1 MVEVPGFEIHGKV
14 LDPPTGALY
23 RATDLVEGRTVSLKQ
38 VVPASPGAGS
48 RLRTSIEVLAASPH
62 PHLVEVHRV
71 VSGPDTLWLVQEW
84 VDGVLLDQLPTGAM
98 NTQQAVAT
106 MAGVLH
112 GLTHA
117 HHLGIVHGDV
127 CPATIVITPAG
138 LPRLFDFGLAGPTGA
153 TGVPATSRF
162 TSPESSLGQVL
173 TPASDV
179 YSAAGLLARL
189 LSRTLRAGST
199 APSGPAGPLVEA
211 IPPALRPVLNQAL
224 SPAPE
229 DRYPT
234 AGDLLNALDLA
245 AQRSFGLGWLGSAT
259 FATVPHQRQAPRSAT
274 RTAAG

>member
-1 MVEVPGFEIHGKV
+1 MIEVPGFEIHGKV
-14 LDPPTGALY
+14 LEPPTGALY
-23 RATDLVEGRTVSLKQ
+23 RATDLAVGRTVALKQ
-38 VVPASPGAGS
+38 IRPASPGAGS
-48 RLRTSIEVLAASPH
+48 RLRSSVEVLAGSPH
-62 PHLVEVHRV
+62 PNLVALERLVYT
-71 VSGPDTLWLVQEW
+71 PDALWLVQEW
-84 VDGVLLDQLPTGAM
+84 VDGVLLDQLPAGSM

-138 LPRLFDFGLAGPTGA
+138 LPRLFDFGLAGPTGT

-162 TSPESSLGQVL
+162 TSPESTLGQVL

-189 LSRTLRAGST
+189 LSSTLRAGSRT
-199 APSGPAGPLVEA
+199 SQPPVAA
-211 IPPALRPVLNQAL
+211 IPSPLRPVLNQAL
-224 SPAPE
+224 SPSPE
-229 DRYPT
+229 DRYPS

-259 FATVPHQRQAPRSAT
+259 FATVPRQREALDRPMGA
-274 RTAAG
+274 RTA

>member
-14 LDPPTGALY
+14 LDPPTGTVY
-23 RATDLVEGRTVSLKQ
+23 RATDLVVGRTVALKQ
-38 VVPASPGAGS
+38 IRPASPGAGS
-48 RLRTSIEVLAASPH
+48 RLRTSVDVLAASPH
-62 PHLVEVHRV
+62 PNVVPVHRLV
-71 VSGPDTLWLVQEW
+71 YTAEALWLVQDW
-84 VDGVLLDQLPTGAM
+84 VDGVLLDQLPAGTM

-117 HHLGIVHGDV
+117 HHLGLVHGDV
-127 CPATIVITPAG
+127 CPATIVVSPTG
-138 LPRLFDFGLAGPTGA
+138 LPRLFDFGLAGPTGT
-153 TGVPATSRF
+153 TGIPSTSRF
-162 TSPESSLGQVL
+162 TSPESTRGQVL

-189 LSRTLRAGST
+189 LSRTLRAGSRT
-199 APSGPAGPLVEA
+199 PGPPVRA

-224 SPAPE
+224 SPTPE

-245 AQRSFGLGWLGSAT
+245 AQRAFGLGWLGTAT
-259 FATVPHQRQAPRSAT
+259 FAAVPRQREALVPAAQSS
-274 RTAAG
+274 AAG

>member
-23 RATDLVEGRTVSLKQ
+23 RATDLVVGRTVALKQ
-38 VVPASPGAGS
+38 IHAASPGAGS
-48 RLRTSIEVLAASPH
+48 RLRSSVEVLAGSPH
-62 PHLVEVHRV
+62 PNLVDVDRLV
-71 VSGPDTLWLVQEW
+71 YTPDALWLVQEW
-84 VDGVLLDQLPTGAM
+84 VDGVLLDQLPAGTM

-127 CPATIVITPAG
+127 CPATIVITPTG
-138 LPRLFDFGLAGPTGA
+138 LPRLFDFGLSGPMGTTGI
-153 TGVPATSRF
+153 PSTSRF
-162 TSPESSLGQVL
+162 TSPESRLGQVL

-189 LSRTLRAGST
+189 LSRTLRAGSRSDR
-199 APSGPAGPLVEA
+199 PPVEA

-224 SPAPE
+224 TPTPE

-259 FATVPHQRQAPRSAT
+259 FATVPRQREALEPAPH
-274 RTAAG
+274 TAAAG

>member
-23 RATDLVEGRTVSLKQ
+23 RAIDLVVGRTVALKR
-38 VVPASPGAGS
+38 VRPASAEAGE
-48 RLRTSIEVLAASPH
+48 RLRSSVEVLAGSPH
-62 PHLVEVHRV
+62 PNLVEVDRLA
-71 VSGPDTLWLVQEW
+71 STPDALWMVQEW
-84 VDGVLLDQLPTGAM
+84 VEGVLLAQLPAGAM

-127 CPATIVITPAG
+127 CPATIVVTPSG
-138 LPRLFDFGLAGPTGA
+138 LPQLFDFGLAGPNGA

-162 TSPESSLGQVL
+162 TSPEGRQGQAL

-189 LSRTLRAGST
+189 LSSTLRAGSST
-199 APSGPAGPLVEA
+199 GRPAVEA

-229 DRYPT
+229 DRYPD
-234 AGDLLNALDLA
+234 AGALRNALDLA
-245 AQRSFGLGWLGSAT
+245 ARRSFGLGWLGSAT
-259 FATVPHQRQAPRSAT
+259 FAVVPRQRRGTEASSRGAET
-274 RTAAG
+274 G

>member
-1 MVEVPGFEIHGKV
+1 MVEVPGFELHGMV
-14 LDPPTGALY
+14 LDPPTGTLW
-23 RATDLVEGRTVSLKQ
+23 RATDLSIGRTVALKQ
-38 VVPASPGAGS
+38 IRPASPGLGS
-48 RLRTSIEVLAASPH
+48 RLRSTVEVLAESPH
-62 PHLVEVHRV
+62 PHLVDVHRLV
-71 VSGPDTLWLVQEW
+71 YTREALWLVQEW
-84 VDGVLLDQLPTGAM
+84 VDGVLLDQLPAGAM

-127 CPATIVITPAG
+127 CPATIVITPSG
-138 LPRLFDFGLAGPTGA
+138 LPRLFDFGLAGPTGT

-162 TSPESSLGQVL
+162 TSPESRLGQVL

-189 LSRTLRAGST
+189 LSRTLRAGARPDH
-199 APSGPAGPLVEA
+199 APVAA

-224 SPAPE
+224 TPDPAE
-229 DRYPT
+229 RYQT
-234 AGDLLNALDLA
+234 AGELLNAVDLA

-259 FATVPHQRQAPRSAT
+259 FATVPRQREAPISGRV
-274 RTAAG
+274 AAS